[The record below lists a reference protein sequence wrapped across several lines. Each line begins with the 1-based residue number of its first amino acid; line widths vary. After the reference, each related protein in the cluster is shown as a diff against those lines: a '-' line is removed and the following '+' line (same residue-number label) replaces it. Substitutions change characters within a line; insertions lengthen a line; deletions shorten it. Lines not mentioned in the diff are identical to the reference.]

1 MKFIGFCV
9 GTLRAAVLTGAL
21 IMVSALPRMTFAA
34 ETVNVG
40 NAWVR
45 ATAPGQKTA
54 GAYMDLT
61 SDADAALVAADSAV
75 AGKAELHSMSMDGG
89 VMRMRSVAKIDLAAK
104 KAVKLAP
111 GGLHIMLLDIKQPLK
126 EGDKVP
132 LTLVIRSGG
141 NAQSTVKVEAQVRA
155 AGGASMHGH

>member
-1 MKFIGFCV
+1 
-9 GTLRAAVLTGAL
+9 
-21 IMVSALPRMTFAA
+21 MVSALPRMTFAA

-54 GAYMDLT
+54 GAYMELT
-61 SDADAALVAADSAV
+61 SEADAALVAVASPA
-75 AGKAELHSMSMDGG
+75 AGKTELHTMSMDGG
-89 VMRMRSVAKIDLAAK
+89 VMRMRPVAKIDLPAK

-111 GGLHIMLLDIKQPLK
+111 GGGLHVMLRDIRQPLK

-132 LTLVIRSGG
+132 LTLTIRGGG
-141 NAQSTVKVEAQVRA
+141 NAQSTIKVEAQVRA
-155 AGGASMHGH
+155 AGSASMHHGH